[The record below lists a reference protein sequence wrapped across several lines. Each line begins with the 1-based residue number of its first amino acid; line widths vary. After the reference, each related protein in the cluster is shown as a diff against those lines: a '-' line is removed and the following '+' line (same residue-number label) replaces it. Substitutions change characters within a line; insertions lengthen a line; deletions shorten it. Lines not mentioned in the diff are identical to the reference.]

1 MIRIGSQLMFCSP
14 EKILRRTAMELD
26 EQNVVRSIFSLDDG
40 NVETAQTLFF
50 DGILSQE
57 IVSVKQHICKE
68 DTYSLLQNYQYLDIS
83 ENISIS
89 DIVPTSKPLIID
101 FGTNLPKEINKLI
114 PLLVSVFTE
123 LSIFDIIAACTYFPN
138 IILERTAELTE
149 NSFAQIVLWENT
161 DLIEKKL
168 TFNTSV
174 RGIN

>member
-1 MIRIGSQLMFCSP
+1 MIRVGSQLMFCSP
-14 EKILRRTAMELD
+14 EKILRRTAVEVD
-26 EQNVVRSIFSLDDG
+26 DQNVIRSIYSLDDG

-50 DGILSQE
+50 DGILSRE
-57 IVSVKQHICKE
+57 IVSLKQHIRKE
-68 DTYSLLQNYQYLDIS
+68 DTYSLLQNYQYLDVS

-89 DIVPTSKPLIID
+89 EILPTSKPLIID
-101 FGTNLPKEINKLI
+101 FGTMLLNEINKLI
-114 PLLVSVFTE
+114 PLLASVFTE